1 MSKRVLVFGTFDGYD
16 EGHRLFIKNAFN
28 NGNELVVAVS
38 RDKHV
43 KFLKNKTSKFN
54 EIERCQRISEDA
66 NVSRVLLSD
75 KILGSYEIL
84 DFVHPD
90 VIILGFDQ
98 EALEKDIIRWMD
110 KNARNIDIKKLDY
123 YNEHV

>member
-1 MSKRVLVFGTFDGYD
+1 MSKRVLVFGTFDGFD
-16 EGHRLFIKNAFN
+16 EGHRLFIKNAFTH
-28 NGNELVVAVS
+28 GSELVVAVS
-38 RDKHV
+38 RDNHV
-43 KFLKNKTSKFN
+43 KLLKKKIPIFN
-54 EIERCQRISEDA
+54 ETERCQRVLEDPH
-66 NVSRVLLSD
+66 VSSVVLSD
-75 KILGSYEIL
+75 EILGSYEIL